1 MRFLNHLVL
10 GALIAVAPVLVT
22 SEALAVIEPEP
33 CGPEDI
39 PGDADCEVLTG
50 GDCGSM
56 CDACDQSESC
66 ASSCS
71 SDCAGAPNEIGC
83 ITSCLPACVLELAG
97 SCNGGCSGDGS
108 LFCNGKFIDVENI
121 EVCVEH
127 LCSLGMDLGEC
138 GGEEPGCGGDCA
150 TGELKAPP
158 PSAKP
163 APAKP
168 APVSAVPGY
177 GDPYSAPEPDLP
189 KCAAS
194 EGSSEMSKGA
204 LFAAFVGAGLFVARR
219 RRR

>member
-10 GALIAVAPVLVT
+10 GALIAVAPVLVS

-33 CGPEDI
+33 CGSEDI
-39 PGDADCEVLTG
+39 PGDSDCEVLTG
-50 GDCGSM
+50 DDCGSM
-56 CDACDQSESC
+56 CDACDQTENC
-66 ASSCS
+66 AESCS
-71 SDCAGAPNEIGC
+71 SECAGDPNEIGC
-83 ITSCLPACVLELAG
+83 ITSCIPACALELAG
-97 SCNGGCSGDGS
+97 SCNGGCSDEGS

-121 EVCVEH
+121 GVCVDY

-138 GGEEPGCGGDCA
+138 GGEPEDATDEP
-150 TGELKAPP
+150 KNPP

-163 APAKP
+163 Q
-168 APVSAVPGY
+168 PVSAVPGY
-177 GDPYSAPEPDLP
+177 GDPYSAPKPDLP

-204 LFAAFVGAGLFVARR
+204 LLAAFVGAGLFVARR